1 MSNASVVAAV
11 TGALVNILTNRF
23 SSDPSLSGVNV
34 TSLPIDKARSG
45 TNSNSNQLNLYL
57 YQTLPNANWRNLN
70 PPGVLRSG
78 ENGTPPLALNL
89 YYLFTAFGV
98 DNSEILSQRILTTAM
113 SVLHD
118 RPLLDTSDL
127 QSALPG
133 IDPGDQIER
142 IRFTPQPL
150 SLEEISKLWTALQT
164 QYRLSTTYLAT
175 VALIDSQQPAK
186 SPLPVLARGKGD
198 LGVYSVPS
206 PSPELFDIVP
216 AGSLPS
222 VQLGTSVMLEGEN
235 LAGGGIV
242 ARFSNSL
249 LAAPIEIAPSS
260 GSDDSALNVPLPN
273 LAAAMAAWVPGIYTV
288 SLVVRRP
295 PLPNWITNEIAF
307 GLAPAITLNTTTA
320 SPGTV
325 SLTVTCAPRIDSRQR
340 ALLLFGDQQIAPQTM
355 TNPADTTKPTSLTF
369 QVPGVVASATP
380 YPVRL
385 RVDGVDS
392 MPFVATGSPPK
403 FSFDSNQSVKVT

>member
-45 TNSNSNQLNLYL
+45 TNTNSNQLNLYL

-70 PPGVLRSG
+70 PPGVSRPG

-89 YYLFTAFGV
+89 YYVFTAFGV
-98 DNSEILSQRILTTAM
+98 DNSEILSQRILATAM

-127 QSALPG
+127 KSGLPG

-235 LAGGGIV
+235 LTGGGIM

-249 LAAPIEIAPSS
+249 LAGPIEIAPSP
-260 GSDDSALNVPLPN
+260 GSSDSALSVPFPNV
-273 LAAAMAAWVPGIYTV
+273 AAAMAAWVAGIYTV

-295 PLPNWITNEIAF
+295 PLPTWITNEIAF
-307 GLAPAITLNTTTA
+307 GLAPAITLKTTTA

-325 SLTVTCAPRIDSRQR
+325 NLTVTCAPRIDSRQR
-340 ALLLFGDQQIAPQTM
+340 VLLLFGEQQIAPQTM
-355 TNPADTTKPTSLTF
+355 TNPADTSKPTSLTF
-369 QVPGVVASATP
+369 QVPGVIAATTP